1 MKIII
6 EANIPYIKGILE
18 PIAKVEYLHADKID
32 KDAVHDADILLVRTR
47 TQCDKTLLEG
57 SRCCFIGTATI
68 GTDHIDTKYCV
79 EHHIDFFNAP
89 GCNAP
94 AVAQYVISSIGHWMD
109 RRGLA
114 MNTISNI
121 TLGVVGV
128 GHVGSIVARWAKDIG
143 FKVLLNDPPRQR
155 QSGSNEFVSL
165 DTIKNEAD
173 IITFHT
179 PLTNDGIDKTYHLCD
194 SDFIN
199 SLNRCSLIINSARGS
214 IVDNNA
220 LVEALKIQKLKD
232 AVIDCWE
239 DEPQISHNLLDIAF
253 IATPHIAGYSTEG
266 KMRATSMI
274 LQSLKEYFNLNIDVP
289 TVSTSACGSENVT
302 MQKVMESYNPL
313 EDTNRLKS
321 YPQKFE
327 DIRNNYIL
335 RHEVE

>member
-32 KDAVHDADILLVRTR
+32 KDAVHDADALLVRTR

-57 SRCCFIGTATI
+57 SQCCFIGTATI
-68 GTDHIDTKYCV
+68 GTDHIDTQYCI

-109 RRGLA
+109 SRSMA
-114 MNTISNI
+114 IDAIPNI
-121 TLGVVGV
+121 TLGVIGV

-199 SLNRCSLIINSARGS
+199 SLNHCSLIINSARGS
-214 IVDNNA
+214 IVDNHA

-239 DEPQISHNLLDIAF
+239 DEPKINQNLLDTAF

-289 TVSTSACGSENVT
+289 TIATSACGSKNIT
-302 MQKVMESYNPL
+302 IQKVMDSYNPL
-313 EDTNRLKS
+313 EDTNSLKS

-327 DIRNNYIL
+327 DMRNNYIL
-335 RHEVE
+335 RHEVK